1 MLAEPRALAPAPA
14 GCKAMGWGHD
24 PELGPPAWGQK
35 ESSEGD
41 KLGFRGPWV
50 CVSLP
55 HGTEEESEAGSSG
68 MAKESCPSLT
78 AYSPSPGHGPTHRSS
93 RQSSSPHGTCT
104 YGTPQRAP
112 SAPHRPNGGSLGG
125 IPSLLHPQ
133 TQPCLPAPAQA
144 LQHEG
149 KP

>member
-68 MAKESCPSLT
+68 MAKEMMPPPHSVLPLPR
-78 AYSPSPGHGPTHRSS
+78 ARPYSP
-93 RQSSSPHGTCT
+93 
-104 YGTPQRAP
+104 
-112 SAPHRPNGGSLGG
+112 
-125 IPSLLHPQ
+125 
-133 TQPCLPAPAQA
+133 
-144 LQHEG
+144 LQ
-149 KP
+149 